1 MDFDWYK
8 NLREIQIKAVERAA
22 SDGDLES
29 LQQFLYV
36 TPELVKPYLL
46 DMGLTSP
53 VRREVIVNRF
63 DWYKKL
69 REIQIEAVEC
79 AASNGDLESLKSFL
93 EVTPE
98 LMKPYLVDEAVG
110 SPETFCYL
118 AKKMPKGLT
127 MRDEDDFT
135 PVHKVVEYLGDNI
148 SVLELIEKLAP
159 EAFEMCSCSGNNPAH
174 LAAYEMRE
182 DMSKRNDADYRK
194 GFDYIVSKHPKTLTK
209 KNWRGWTPLDILE
222 IIGID
227 TSKYA
232 PKQATAKDS
241 KEATDGR
248 EL

>member
-1 MDFDWYK
+1 MD
-8 NLREIQIKAVERAA
+8 
-22 SDGDLES
+22 
-29 LQQFLYV
+29 
-36 TPELVKPYLL
+36 
-46 DMGLTSP
+46 
-53 VRREVIVNRF
+53 F

-69 REIQIEAVEC
+69 REIQIKAVEH
-79 AASNGDLESLKSFL
+79 AASDGDLESLKSFL

-98 LMKPYLVDEAVG
+98 LMKPYLLYKATTKQEV
-110 SPETFCYL
+110 FCYL
-118 AKKMPKGLT
+118 AKRMPEGLT
-127 MRDEDDFT
+127 IQDEDDVT
-135 PVHKVVEYLGDNI
+135 PVHKVVRYLGDNI

-159 EAFEMCSCSGNNPAH
+159 EAFEMCDCDGNNPAH
-174 LAAYEMRE
+174 WAVYKMKE

-241 KEATDGR
+241 KQATDGR